1 MTLFSKDSDFP
12 VKDRI
17 KLSAQ
22 SDEQLTISQM
32 NLSAET
38 TGI

>member
-1 MTLFSKDSDFP
+1 MMLFLKDNDLP